1 MLADFPERMDVE
13 LNDCL
18 ILLQEKKFS
27 SMKDLLP
34 LLEQIAI
41 KPRPHLYG
49 QRLLRPSKIRVYR
62 ALAPGQRDD
71 LGSS

>member
-1 MLADFPERMDVE
+1 M
-13 LNDCL
+13 N
-18 ILLQEKKFS
+18 ILLYNPDNEVTNNF
-27 SMKDLLP
+27 
-34 LLEQIAI
+34 I
-41 KPRPHLYG
+41 PHLYG